1 MARDEDSA
9 RKALPVLLEALQ
21 DADEGVRYD
30 AARVLGGLLRSGDKE
45 AVAPLGQALRDQ
57 SLRVRGQVVQLL
69 GRLGP
74 AAEETVPVLVE
85 SLKQKSLRPSVI
97 VVLGRIGPGAKDAV
111 PALIE
116 ALREEGPTADIEERI
131 EISPGFGKAAVHES
145 VRLRAVIALGQIGPE
160 ARDALPAL
168 IDAYG
173 AENEVFRHHVAEAIR
188 AIDPETEKR
197 DAQTTWD

>member
-1 MARDEDSA
+1 VARDEDSA

-85 SLKQKSLRPSVI
+85 TLKQKSLRPRVI
-97 VVLGRIGPGAKDAV
+97 EVLGRIGPEAKDAV

-173 AENEVFRHHVAEAIR
+173 DENEVFRHHVAGAIR
-188 AIDPETEKR
+188 AIDPETAKKLGL
-197 DAQTTWD
+197 